1 MNVKVDFSI
10 KREPKWF
17 WVKWNIRVFVATHPA
32 RGPRS
37 NIGHSVIVHVLDAV
51 VSLVHILIDISD
63 NRNKF
68 IMGTTGFSWQGPDR
82 KIYVLSLSRDYR
94 GSKRLWGSPH
104 QVDWALFDFTFFA
117 ILKFSFLHSKEKYVK
132 SKINF

>member
-1 MNVKVDFSI
+1 MLPRGFVLSMNVKVDFSI

-68 IMGTTGFSWQGPDR
+68 IMGTTGFSWQGPDE
-82 KIYVLSLSRDYR
+82 K
-94 GSKRLWGSPH
+94 K
-104 QVDWALFDFTFFA
+104 FMFF
-117 ILKFSFLHSKEKYVK
+117 L
-132 SKINF
+132 